1 MWVRE
6 GSEVGRRV
14 DGGLAVLKKHD
25 HGSSRGRDS
34 GCDRHGLI
42 ENGHA
47 NPVLWLLRR
56 SEASI
61 LA

>member
-25 HGSSRGRDS
+25 HGSRSGRDS
-34 GCDRHGLI
+34 GCDSHGLI
-42 ENGHA
+42 EGHA
-47 NPVLWLLRR
+47 SPVVYGLMK
-56 SEASI
+56 
-61 LA
+61 